1 MENSSSSSTYMWSNW
16 SSFLA
21 IIVLFLPSTLF
32 LQLFVKTSELSDW
45 YTKLPK
51 FSGRKLINWKEGI
64 ALFILFSIFVSSSLV
79 SAIPL
84 FFLKIIGILYLAWIF
99 YILLGWLDKEGIT
112 ANASELTTIASV
124 ILRGIGI
131 VGGI

>member
-1 MENSSSSSTYMWSNW
+1 
-16 SSFLA
+16 
-21 IIVLFLPSTLF
+21 
-32 LQLFVKTSELSDW
+32 
-45 YTKLPK
+45 
-51 FSGRKLINWKEGI
+51 
-64 ALFILFSIFVSSSLV
+64 LFILFSIFVSSSLV